1 VEEAIVVGAGPCGLS
16 AAIELKRIGLNPLL
30 IEKRSLVYSIYM
42 YPTYMTFFS
51 TPELLEIGDVP
62 FTTPN
67 EKPTRLEALNYYRKV
82 AEHHQLRIRTY
93 ETVTS
98 IERRDDGTF
107 RLTAEDR
114 FGTPLQYEARY
125 VVVATGYFDHPNLL
139 GIPGEDLPH
148 VSHYYREAH
157 PYIGSKVVIIG
168 GSNSAV
174 DAALDLSRA
183 GAEVTVVYR
192 GAAVSPNIKPWVRPL
207 FESAVQKGRIRLMLE
222 SHVVEIG
229 KGTVLVRGPEQTVEL
244 ENDFVLA
251 LTGFRPDRKLLASA
265 GVRIKDEF
273 YVPEFNPDTMETNVP
288 GLYIAG
294 VLASGSNANEV
305 FIETGRL
312 HGGMIARHIASQR
325 G

>member
-1 VEEAIVVGAGPCGLS
+1 MEEVIIVGAGPCGLS
-16 AAIELKRIGLNPLL
+16 AAIELQNIGIRPVI

-51 TPELLEIGDVP
+51 TPELLEIGGVP

-67 EKPTRLEALNYYRKV
+67 EKPNRLEALHYYRKV

-93 ETVTS
+93 ETVTD
-98 IERRDDGTF
+98 IEPLPDGTF
-107 RLTAEDR
+107 RLTSEDR
-114 FGTPLQYEARY
+114 FGQVRSDHARR
-125 VVVATGYFDHPNLL
+125 VIVSTGYFDHPNLL

-148 VSHYYREAH
+148 VTHYYREAH
-157 PYIGSKVVIIG
+157 PYIGARVVIIG

-174 DAALDLSRA
+174 DAAMDLVRV
-183 GAEVTVVYR
+183 GAKVTVVYR
-192 GAAVSPNIKPWVRPL
+192 GEEISGNIKPWVRPL
-207 FESAVQKGRIRLMLE
+207 FESMVSKGRIDLLLNSRVIQIGQGIVSVEGPNRILE
-222 SHVVEIG
+222 
-229 KGTVLVRGPEQTVEL
+229 LD
-244 ENDFVLA
+244 NDFVLA

-265 GVRIKDEF
+265 GVRIKDEH
-273 YVPEFNPDTMETNVP
+273 YVPEYNPETMETNVP

-312 HGGMIARHIASQR
+312 HGGTIAKHIAESR
-325 G
+325 